1 MGYQIIAYDKPTD
14 KQGFIVFDPSIG
26 RSINAGTL
34 SLKYSDISD
43 LSLTVNQLNPLFDRV
58 KPMQTHIEVYEDGKL
73 VFRGR
78 ALKPT
83 REMESSGGFIREFSF
98 EDIEAYLL
106 DSIQRFNDDG
116 GSDVKT
122 YIQNLLK
129 VHNAQVDSY
138 KQFTLRNCDYA
149 TGEGI
154 TRRQIDYPNT
164 RQAIQD
170 QLIKITGGHL
180 NVVYDPVK
188 RVNYLDF
195 TKNFG
200 TVHTNDTPISIT
212 KNMLSAKQVIDVSGV
227 ITKLIPLGKTKP
239 NPEIQLGDDN
249 TSTSVSTDGIN
260 GATHAVNGDW
270 GPAIR
275 NAAKI
280 MGVTVSDSQVAAIK
294 NMIQGESG
302 GSETVV
308 NNWDSNAR
316 AGHPSAG
323 LLQFIEQTFKKYAVK
338 PFTTWKRGFDQ
349 LCALFNMD
357 DWASQ
362 VAMWQRVRAWSPNG
376 NRRLSEVKTTQ
387 TQTFNSNKWG
397 WPFPDVGE
405 GHFSGAQ
412 LFGIQPGGE
421 FRTNGF
427 HDGLDFGSV
436 DHPGSAIHAIHGG
449 TVVKIGY
456 DGYIGWYVLTHSQDG
471 YDIIYQEAFSSRSKI
486 AVSQGQTVKTGDIIG
501 YRDTSHV
508 HIGVTKKSWYDGYNG
523 HSFDPHWAWL
533 DPQQLI
539 KNGGQQGDKTS
550 NITTYKDESPQGR
563 FDITSVNNGKDY
575 LISDALVKEFGII
588 EGIQEFDE
596 VEDPAQI
603 KQLGENW
610 LKDEEKHVSK
620 NSYEVSAIEL
630 PNFERFKVGDSYPF
644 INKLVESNNL
654 TLKIIEKDIDFTKD
668 RNSSLKIADVVKTL
682 ADYQVEDQRNIN
694 KRFRQLQSDLQAQ
707 QRSIANL
714 STSTSDLDGSIKN
727 SHDSTAEQGVFN
739 SKLLKEDLDEFKNNF
754 NKWKADELPKQYAS
768 KTEIESL
775 EKRIEILE
783 QKGADS
789 SDNV

>member
-26 RSINAGTL
+26 KSINSGTL
-34 SLKYSDISD
+34 NLKYTDIND

-73 VFRGR
+73 IFRGR

-83 REMESSGGFIREFSF
+83 KEMETSGGFIRSFTF

-122 YIQNLLK
+122 YLQNLLK
-129 VHNAQVDSY
+129 VHNEQVDSY

-154 TRRQIDYPNT
+154 TRRQVDYTST
-164 RQAIQD
+164 RQVIQD
-170 QLIKITGGHL
+170 QLIKTTSGHL
-180 NVVYDPVK
+180 NVEYDPVK
-188 RVNYLDF
+188 RVNYLDY
-195 TKNFG
+195 TKSFG
-200 TVHTNDTPISIT
+200 TVHKTDTPISIT
-212 KNMLSAKQVIDVSGV
+212 KNMLSAKQTIDVSGI

-239 NPEIQLGDDN
+239 SPEVQLGDDT
-249 TSTSVSTDGIN
+249 TSDGSVD

-270 GPAIR
+270 GPAIK
-275 NAAKI
+275 NAAKV
-280 MGVTVSDSQVAAIK
+280 MGVTVSDSQIAAIK

-308 NNWDSNAR
+308 NTWDSNAR

-323 LLQFIEQTFKKYAVK
+323 VLQFIEQTFKKYAVK

-349 LCALFNMD
+349 ICALFNMD

-412 LFGIQPGGE
+412 LFGIHPGGE

-486 AVSQGQTVKTGDIIG
+486 AVNQGQTIKTGDIIG

-508 HIGVTKKSWYDGYNG
+508 HIGCTKKSWYDGYNG

-550 NITTYKDESPQGR
+550 NITTYKDNSPQGR
-563 FDITSVNNGKDY
+563 FDITSVNDGKDY
-575 LISDALVKEFGII
+575 LISDVLVKEFGVI

-644 INKLVESNNL
+644 VNKLVESDNL

-668 RNSSLKIADVVKTL
+668 RNSTLKIADVAKSLT
-682 ADYQVEDQRNIN
+682 DYQVEDQRNIN
-694 KRFRQLQSDLQAQ
+694 QRFRQLRVDIQAQ
-707 QRSIANL
+707 QRSIASL
-714 STSTSDLDGSIKN
+714 SAGTADLDNSIKKSDN
-727 SHDSTAEQGVFN
+727 SVGEQGVFN
-739 SKLLKEDLDEFKNNF
+739 THLLKQELDDLKKDYQEFKTT
-754 NKWKADELPKQYAS
+754 ELPKQYVPMDKFEA
-768 KTEIESL
+768 L
-775 EKRIEILE
+775 EKRVEALE
-783 QKGADS
+783 QKGADT
-789 SDNV
+789 NNG